1 MPLTPTSRLSK
12 AQRTLR
18 ESPLLAVRT
27 QEAVPELTDELGEAI
42 TRLLAAERKAARI
55 MRERFDTGTK
65 SGSAALKGDGRWP
78 TSPT

>member
-18 ESPLLAVRT
+18 ESRLLAVRT

-55 MRERFDTGTK
+55 MRERFDG
-65 SGSAALKGDGRWP
+65 AA
-78 TSPT
+78 S

>member
-18 ESPLLAVRT
+18 ESRLLAVRT

-65 SGSAALKGDGRWP
+65 SGSAAR
-78 TSPT
+78 